1 MELGLLHSK
10 KKKYPKACFTQMSS
24 RTIKKLENSSLAS
37 GKEGPIEKSPE
48 VSSDE
53 EDFVDKKKTF
63 NTFSLLNEG
72 SGDEGDEDGNE
83 REHIEADEGNHN
95 VKIEPSK
102 DTEPTKKKLGR
113 KKKSGAKN
121 KRKRKNSDEVLDQ
134 ILEDMKK
141 REGNKEGGPEKK
153 GSAVEE
159 EVTDFEKQYDEDLNT
174 SADYDSNF
182 KRFTQYKL
190 KQSLPLLYVN
200 SLKNLDPDQE
210 LRLLFGDLSPETIDD
225 ANSTTSLGISP
236 ELLSQFRKLA
246 KMIRGWGGKD
256 RRSVPGTSR
265 KLLLTKVRDDWL
277 PTTQRLIIMEE
288 IKREDIV
295 DYLSYKEDTLTNE
308 ELETKVNKELS
319 LGVRY
324 FNFEKINTKQ
334 DRIANA
340 RFYASVVMTPDP
352 ESLMILLQQYPY
364 HVETLLQVA
373 MILVRQ
379 GGNKAASNALVERC
393 LFVFDRA
400 FGKKAHE
407 IISQGKLGLAR
418 LPYEHFPNRQF
429 YLCLFRYITSLG
441 ERSIFKTAFN
451 FCKLLLA
458 LSPAEDPLGVRYF
471 IDFYAIM
478 CEEYGYLINFT
489 QSYLTTTYQKW
500 FTPGLAFSKALAYF
514 NLDQKEEAK
523 QLLEEAFCR
532 HPYVA
537 FKLLE
542 TTGLCRSM
550 PVKELSISTDDE
562 SLLAAETYLVR
573 AALLWNDQ
581 SKKQFLHDELMRL
594 FQNLKVS
601 SEDSSLFKKVCGF
614 FSNKQEKS
622 LVNEVP
628 YNLLRFAILSGENKI
643 MARVPQSV
651 WSRDDIFEYDV
662 LPPRDNTLRYN
673 EFTGTKQN
681 DARVVD
687 TMLTYVDQNIM
698 AAILEKDTEADE
710 FAQLLEQ
717 LRIQDENEEHER
729 PETLD

>member
-1 MELGLLHSK
+1 
-10 KKKYPKACFTQMSS
+10 MSS
-24 RTIKKLENSSLAS
+24 RTIKKLEDSNQVSDKESLTLK
-37 GKEGPIEKSPE
+37 GLEE
-48 VSSDE
+48 SSDE
-53 EDFVDKKKTF
+53 DDFVEKKKF
-63 NTFSLLNEG
+63 NTFSLLNESG
-72 SGDEGDEDGNE
+72 GDEEEEDGNE
-83 REHIEADEGNHN
+83 KENFEVDKANYNDEKEDLYSENT
-95 VKIEPSK
+95 KA
-102 DTEPTKKKLGR
+102 TKKKLGR
-113 KKKSGAKN
+113 KKKSGSKYKK
-121 KRKRKNSDEVLDQ
+121 KRRNSDEVLDQ

-141 REGNKEGGPEKK
+141 RDGRKEKELAK
-153 GSAVEE
+153 SSDNLEE
-159 EVTDFEKQYDEDLNT
+159 EETDFEREYDEDLNP

-190 KQSLPLLYVN
+190 KQSLPLLYVD
-200 SLKNLDPDQE
+200 SLKKLDPDQE
-210 LRLLFGDLSPETIDD
+210 LSLLFGDLSPETIDD

-277 PTTQRLIIMEE
+277 PTTQKLIVMGE

-295 DYLSYKEDTLTNE
+295 NYLSYKEDTLTSE
-308 ELETKVNKELS
+308 ELERKVNKELS

-334 DRIANA
+334 DMIANA

-364 HVETLLQVA
+364 HAETLLQVA

-379 GGNKAASNALVERC
+379 GGNKAASNALMERC

-429 YLCLFRYITSLG
+429 YLCLFRYIISLG

-451 FCKLLLA
+451 FCKFLLA

-478 CEEYGYLINFT
+478 SEEYGYLINFA

-514 NLDQKEEAK
+514 NLGQKEKAK
-523 QLLEEAFCR
+523 KLLEEAFYC

-542 TTGLCRSM
+542 TTGLSRSI
-550 PVKELSISTDDE
+550 PVKELSIATDDE

-581 SKKQFLHDELMRL
+581 SKKQFLHDELMGL
-594 FQNLKVS
+594 FQNLKATT
-601 SEDSSLFKKVCGF
+601 EESSLFKKVRGF
-614 FSNKQEKS
+614 FFSKQEES
-622 LVNEVP
+622 PVNEVP

-662 LPPRDNTLRYN
+662 LPPRDNTVQYN

-681 DARVVD
+681 GDKVAD

-698 AAILEKDTEADE
+698 ASILEKDTEADE

-717 LRIQDENEEHER
+717 LRIQDEHEEHEQ
-729 PETLD
+729 PETID